1 MQEIAKGQY
10 SIYFNIPRLLFTLKL
25 LLDLARDS
33 ILCTFS
39 IWTLL
44 HLLTVKS
51 NFLSDLSC
59 CLVPIYK
66 IFKFEK
72 FDIFARMIIPAVLK
86 FAHLGVREK

>member
-1 MQEIAKGQY
+1 MPVVLYDIIEKSDPFSMQEIAKGQY

-25 LLDLARDS
+25 LLDLARGS

-51 NFLSDLSC
+51 N
-59 CLVPIYK
+59 V
-66 IFKFEK
+66 FK
-72 FDIFARMIIPAVLK
+72 
-86 FAHLGVREK
+86 